1 MDRRF
6 GPKSYV
12 SQNDLM
18 RVQSPFEPERT
29 YRPVNEILAGL
40 GELPEKYFNALI
52 MDPLENMSNVGGA
65 MLGKN
70 DVSYDDITQA
80 VIDYGMPGAVF
91 GSMQKPSR
99 TVFRAL
105 GGDDVKRGS
114 GPVDIASPKFVENK
128 MFKQLAYNPAAESGG
143 SNLVEQVYK
152 AGFDVVD
159 DVMIRG
165 DIRKTIYIDN
175 GGNKKY
181 GYSRFISDGSD
192 AIYEDSIISIKPLPE
207 NDLDNF
213 FIQAEKEYGA
223 LMESVKGQNLKKQ
236 QIESPPPNDWKY
248 WEQFHALAQKEID
261 KNNAMLKAKYGGDM
275 KKVWEDPNYKSSAK
289 DLLPMA
295 RELERKH
302 RINAMSEA
310 GQKPD
315 RRKKQAFRTKSG
327 GIVKMPET

>member
-18 RVQSPFEPERT
+18 RVQSPFRPERT

-114 GPVDIASPKFVENK
+114 GP
-128 MFKQLAYNPAAESGG
+128 
-143 SNLVEQVYK
+143 
-152 AGFDVVD
+152 
-159 DVMIRG
+159 
-165 DIRKTIYIDN
+165 
-175 GGNKKY
+175 
-181 GYSRFISDGSD
+181 
-192 AIYEDSIISIKPLPE
+192 
-207 NDLDNF
+207 
-213 FIQAEKEYGA
+213 
-223 LMESVKGQNLKKQ
+223 
-236 QIESPPPNDWKY
+236 
-248 WEQFHALAQKEID
+248 
-261 KNNAMLKAKYGGDM
+261 
-275 KKVWEDPNYKSSAK
+275 
-289 DLLPMA
+289 
-295 RELERKH
+295 
-302 RINAMSEA
+302 AMSEA
-310 GQKPD
+310 GKKYHRYHNKERGYSDVPWMMFAEDESAVSRGYGKYHFTADDKGAVDADRLYMDIADALDDAGFDLPDEIEVSVEDIVNSAGIWDDADAVQVIWDKVLEPAGITKVRTQNGLIVFDEKDVVKAFGEAGPKPGGKAEFKSAVPPIPTAGNED